1 MKRKPLTARMFRSFL
16 TIVTAMVIAVAGVA
30 IRGLAAEPEGAGPP
44 STESTEPVTAPAKG
58 DLAKLEEEWGI
69 KLVGLRETAAGYFL
83 DLRLR
88 VLDPEKAAP
97 LLSRQIQRH
106 VIVEKSG
113 AILKVPSAPMVGSL
127 RSSVRTPNMVKANRI
142 YSALFANPGRHVR
155 TGDRVTLVLGDFRA
169 EHLSVE

>member
-1 MKRKPLTARMFRSFL
+1 MKRKPLAARMFRSFL

-83 DLRLR
+83 DLRPR
-88 VLDPEKAAP
+88 VLGPEEAAP

-113 AILKVPSAPMVGSL
+113 AILKVPSA
-127 RSSVRTPNMVKANRI
+127 
-142 YSALFANPGRHVR
+142 
-155 TGDRVTLVLGDFRA
+155 
-169 EHLSVE
+169 